1 MDLLEASNDITDQFE
16 DKLDDICDQIG
27 MESSPTPIDASTLQ
41 EIETSTRQKE
51 T

>member
-16 DKLDDICDQIG
+16 DKLDNICDQIG
-27 MESSPTPIDASTLQ
+27 MESSPPIDASTLQ